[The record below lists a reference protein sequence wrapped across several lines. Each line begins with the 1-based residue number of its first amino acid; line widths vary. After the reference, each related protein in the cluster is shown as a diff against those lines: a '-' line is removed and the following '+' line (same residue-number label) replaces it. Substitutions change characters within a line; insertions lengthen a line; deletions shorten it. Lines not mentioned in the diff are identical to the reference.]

1 MALFITFNSP
11 NSVFASNLFLT
22 FSVSYCDMGSVRS
35 ASISSRKAASGRFG
49 SHARQQ
55 LSREDEQPRVQ
66 VSRHV
71 GIDARK
77 QPPFLDQVAVQPPE
91 SPPDRRSETRSAV

>member
-35 ASISSRKAASGRFG
+35 ASISSRKAASAASGATPG
-49 SHARQQ
+49 SNCPVKTNNPG
-55 LSREDEQPRVQ
+55 SR
-66 VSRHV
+66 
-71 GIDARK
+71 
-77 QPPFLDQVAVQPPE
+77 
-91 SPPDRRSETRSAV
+91 SPVT